1 MKISPTLILV
11 FFPSVGLL
19 ARNSRIL
26 HKHRFRPSTA
36 FLLLFLLLSLRK
48 WHSHSLFADEEWRSE
63 WWSDSSKVSCW
74 VSGTAMNR
82 QRHFSSQL
90 SAKQDCAL
98 PVSIC
103 QTSWLITFEHLERG
117 IFSEPAGNPW
127 LHQQQGG
134 SSSLSL
140 GIPVTLF
147 GFCEEGE
154 LSPLIPVC
162 GMLYLLTWALT
173 LVLKTEIP
181 ELALHLSWCSS
192 NEVSSEQFAFNSYF
206 KPPVQSAV
214 PWREKVIQLKLLWGA
229 KGEKEMLRGANQEGE
244 VICLRVGTSLLTW
257 HSPAAAT

>member
-1 MKISPTLILV
+1 
-11 FFPSVGLL
+11 
-19 ARNSRIL
+19 
-26 HKHRFRPSTA
+26 
-36 FLLLFLLLSLRK
+36 
-48 WHSHSLFADEEWRSE
+48 
-63 WWSDSSKVSCW
+63 
-74 VSGTAMNR
+74 MNR

-117 IFSEPAGNPW
+117 RRISFQSQQVTPGYTSSRVGAPPCPQGSWWYFLGFVKRENFPPW
-127 LHQQQGG
+127 
-134 SSSLSL
+134 
-140 GIPVTLF
+140 IA
-147 GFCEEGE
+147 
-154 LSPLIPVC
+154 VC
-162 GMLYLLTWALT
+162 VMLYLLTWVLT

-181 ELALHLSWCSS
+181 ELPLHLSQCSS

-214 PWREKVIQLKLLWGA
+214 PWREKVIQLKVLWGA

-244 VICLRVGTSLLTW
+244 IICLRVGTSLLTW